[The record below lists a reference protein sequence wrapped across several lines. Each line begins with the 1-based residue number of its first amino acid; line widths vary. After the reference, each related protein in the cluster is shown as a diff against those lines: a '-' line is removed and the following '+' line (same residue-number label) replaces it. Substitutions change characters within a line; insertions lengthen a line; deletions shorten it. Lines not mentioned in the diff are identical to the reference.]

1 MVKKCHVV
9 YNYIFIFK
17 NFVSCKVYKTA
28 SKGVT
33 LMFYLVLSSS
43 SRKQSFFLL
52 GKNIYFLK
60 EIVFRLEKYK
70 NIFLSEENSLF
81 MIKLS
86 LPCLYAST

>member
-1 MVKKCHVV
+1 MVKKCDVV
-9 YNYIFIFK
+9 YNYIFK
-17 NFVSCKVYKTA
+17 NLLSVKVYKTA
-28 SKGVT
+28 PKGVM

-43 SRKQSFFLL
+43 SRKQSFCLL
-52 GKNIYFLK
+52 GKNFFFFLR

-81 MIKLS
+81 LIKLS

>member
-1 MVKKCHVV
+1 MVKKCDVV
-9 YNYIFIFK
+9 YNYIFK
-17 NFVSCKVYKTA
+17 NLLSVKVYKTA
-28 SKGVT
+28 PKGVM

-52 GKNIYFLK
+52 GKKNFFFLR

-81 MIKLS
+81 LIKLS